1 MNADALLLYSYLMRQ
16 DIPFTRFCH
25 PAYRD
30 RTQWIQSLK
39 KSKLEPFFPMCR
51 VFVNTTGD
59 FLLTL
64 GTDAETVP
72 PLESYVPA
80 EPAELQQICEI
91 LHCQP
96 HTLSPMGLL
105 FDQEHLCRMQADN
118 TLQQSKLLCFSPCSD
133 TSSVLMTPEAFFQQF
148 LPAFQREPI
157 LRKR

>member
-39 KSKLEPFFPMCR
+39 KSKLEPVFPVCR
-51 VFVNTTGD
+51 VFVSTTGG
-59 FLLTL
+59 FLLML
-64 GTDAETVP
+64 GTDAETVSP
-72 PLESYVPA
+72 PESYAPA

-105 FDQEHLCRMQADN
+105 FD
-118 TLQQSKLLCFSPCSD
+118 
-133 TSSVLMTPEAFFQQF
+133 
-148 LPAFQREPI
+148 
-157 LRKR
+157 

>member
-39 KSKLEPFFPMCR
+39 KSKLEPVFPVCR
-51 VFVNTTGD
+51 AFVNTTGG

-64 GTDAETVP
+64 GTDAETVSP
-72 PLESYVPA
+72 PESYAPA

-118 TLQQSKLLCFSPCSD
+118 TLRQSKLLCFSPCSD
-133 TSSVLMTPEAFFQQF
+133 TSSVLMTPEACFQQF
-148 LPAFQREPI
+148 LPAFQH
-157 LRKR
+157 K

>member
-39 KSKLEPFFPMCR
+39 KSKLEPVFPVCR
-51 VFVNTTGD
+51 VFVSTTGG
-59 FLLTL
+59 FLLML
-64 GTDAETVP
+64 GTDAKTVSP
-72 PLESYVPA
+72 PESYAPA

-96 HTLSPMGLL
+96 H
-105 FDQEHLCRMQADN
+105 D
-118 TLQQSKLLCFSPCSD
+118 SKSDPCGW
-133 TSSVLMTPEAFFQQF
+133 
-148 LPAFQREPI
+148 
-157 LRKR
+157 

>member
-39 KSKLEPFFPMCR
+39 KSKLEPVFPVCR
-51 VFVNTTGD
+51 VFVSTTGG
-59 FLLTL
+59 FLLML
-64 GTDAETVP
+64 GTDAKTVSP
-72 PLESYVPA
+72 PESYAPV

-105 FDQEHLCRMQADN
+105 FDQEHLCRMQA
-118 TLQQSKLLCFSPCSD
+118 
-133 TSSVLMTPEAFFQQF
+133 FQH
-148 LPAFQREPI
+148 
-157 LRKR
+157 K